1 MAERKR
7 IDAGGKEAGL
17 PYDIDR
23 GIHVNKETLISMA
36 QYGLPSRIF
45 PLYLL
50 ISQHEKMKSFDFPD
64 ELPALPA
71 AEEVG
76 HFPNIVD
83 TGRWIDSID
92 CFQDAL
98 FAAQIGK
105 LIFSRLPDSYKQK
118 LSEVS

>member
-1 MAERKR
+1 MAVRKR
-7 IDAGGKEAGL
+7 IDAGGTEEGQ
-17 PYDIDR
+17 PYDINR

-50 ISQHEKMKSFDFPD
+50 ISQHEKIKSFD
-64 ELPALPA
+64 LPNDLPTLPI

-92 CFQDAL
+92 CFEDAL

-118 LSEVS
+118 ISEVS